1 MSDPKQDFLNAE
13 EQLKQLVA
21 ALEELQSE
29 SVSYKDAGRE
39 LSEVSDG
46 LQSLIEG
53 MKESGQAVQEAIKLL
68 SEIGAP
74 KILSRLGDLG
84 GDVGEI
90 SSNVQGASEEA
101 KESMANLEKTIGEK
115 LNKIDKFQL
124 IILSGVGALVVL
136 SLISL
141 FIR

>member
-90 SSNVQGASEEA
+90 SSSVQGASEEA
-101 KESMANLEKTIGEK
+101 KESMANFEKTIGEK

>member
-1 MSDPKQDFLNAE
+1 MGDPKQDFLNAE

-21 ALEELQSE
+21 ALEELQTE
-29 SVSYKDAGRE
+29 AVSYKDAGKE

-46 LQSLIEG
+46 LQSLIER
-53 MKESGQAVQEAIKLL
+53 MKESGKAVQDSIKLL

-74 KILSRLGDLG
+74 EILGRLGDLE
-84 GDVGEI
+84 GDVGEV
-90 SSNVQGASEEA
+90 SSNLQGISEEA
-101 KESMANLEKTIGEK
+101 KESMANFEKTIGEK

-124 IILSGVGALVVL
+124 IILSGVGVLVVL